1 MSSRIEDQFKSG
13 DGSQASR
20 MNRILLAHPDR
31 EWTIADLAAM
41 MPGVKATAISGHF
54 QRLAGEDDYRGK
66 FLIRVRRGF
75 YKVNPARLSK

>member
-31 EWTIADLAAM
+31 EWNVPDVSAI
-41 MPGVKATAISGHF
+41 MPGVNPKAISGHF
-54 QRLAGEDDYRGK
+54 QRLASEDDYRGK
-66 FLIRVRRGF
+66 FLVRVRRGA
-75 YKVNPARLSK
+75 YKVNPARLPK